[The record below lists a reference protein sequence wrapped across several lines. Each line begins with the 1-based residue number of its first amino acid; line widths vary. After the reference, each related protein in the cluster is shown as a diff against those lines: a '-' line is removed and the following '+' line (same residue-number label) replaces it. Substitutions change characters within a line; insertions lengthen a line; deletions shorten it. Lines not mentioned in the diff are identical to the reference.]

1 MIWLRRRWKRLKRLK
16 ISKKRAEFS
25 VPWVFLE
32 IVRRFATICIYF
44 FAVPLAIFLIA
55 KRPLDAALALFAFA
69 ATLLFFSRCLFLSNF
84 LNCFFDYLLFLC
96 NHRRYILENKKT
108 LINVYTLIIKLQVE
122 TCFNPYDLVVSNR
135 MLCRAE
141 LLHLFSWY
149 IHPCRDNRQHPIY
162 PKDIFPALCCSNLS
176 ALRRSIFLSP

>member
-1 MIWLRRRWKRLKRLK
+1 MPL
-16 ISKKRAEFS
+16 
-25 VPWVFLE
+25 VFLE

-122 TCFNPYDLVVSNR
+122 TCFWKMYTKVHKHNYRVDTT
-135 MLCRAE
+135 
-141 LLHLFSWY
+141 F
-149 IHPCRDNRQHPIY
+149 I
-162 PKDIFPALCCSNLS
+162 
-176 ALRRSIFLSP
+176 SINYYVYAQKKI